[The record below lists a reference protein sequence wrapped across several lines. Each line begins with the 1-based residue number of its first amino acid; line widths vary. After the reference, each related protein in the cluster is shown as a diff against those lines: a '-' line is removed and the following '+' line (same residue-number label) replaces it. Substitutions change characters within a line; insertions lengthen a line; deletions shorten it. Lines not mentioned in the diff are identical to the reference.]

1 MRARSFLGE
10 EVSSPACGYRS
21 LAFSKAL
28 PFSDGSTSVPGV
40 CPVSQRG
47 EERSF
52 MQGLGILMLTKLGHI
67 DDDSECIDFKLMGNC
82 L

>member
-1 MRARSFLGE
+1 
-10 EVSSPACGYRS
+10 
-21 LAFSKAL
+21 
-28 PFSDGSTSVPGV
+28 
-40 CPVSQRG
+40 
-47 EERSF
+47 